1 MNYAKDFS
9 TKKMMQD
16 IEKKIQS
23 YLSEEDKPVE
33 PKGMLER
40 KNSTNEIDGDSVV
53 ADSLADLITKASD
66 NKAKRYRGMNFRA
79 ERPRSS
85 PEEINEFLANMKEV
99 NRIAPGF
106 YYDKD
111 DRNNPM
117 NFSGS
122 IVKED
127 RQTDALIDIAET
139 ALEQPVEI
147 PTLDIAEAIEQDQV
161 EQQDTSTLKGNEV
174 GLMAKPSS
182 AVVKDTFVDTFVTA
196 MGKAE
201 TTTDH
206 TDPLGIFTLGYG
218 ILPAT
223 AKANGFDPTETKY
236 KDRSLLAKD
245 VYGKMYQTAKT
256 SYPDVF
262 KGLTDSQKIG
272 VMSLY
277 INSGKLAS
285 GVVTALS
292 KSTPDFDGAKNS
304 LASVVLGSPRNTDGS
319 RKKDKNNKTIYT
331 SSKGLSK
338 RRAKEYNILMKSQT
352 NFKPVKTISVEGT
365 KAKPIFVWKDKDSKE
380 VHRYTPTIS
389 GKDKVYQ
396 GLDSSNSMKDV
407 SL

>member
-1 MNYAKDFS
+1 MSNLMNYAKDFS

-16 IEKKIQS
+16 IEEKIQS

-53 ADSLADLITKASD
+53 ADSLANLITKASD

-117 NFSGS
+117 DFSGS

-139 ALEQPVEI
+139 ALEQPIEI

-174 GLMAKPSS
+174 GLMAKP
-182 AVVKDTFVDTFVTA
+182 VQDTTEEVEED
-196 MGKAE
+196 
-201 TTTDH
+201 TTTPTRDELIDSVFDAEGGYS
-206 TDPLGIFTLGYG
+206 TDRNDTGNYYQNQFIGTNHGISAPVLAEYLGRTPTVQDMRDLSEDTAREIAATQYYDRYN
-218 ILPAT
+218 IADLP
-223 AKANGFDPTETKY
+223 NETQEIVFH
-236 KDRSLLAKD
+236 A
-245 VYGKMYQTAKT
+245 VYMGGSRGVRAVQN
-256 SYPDVF
+256 
-262 KGLTDSQKIG
+262 LTG
-272 VMSLY
+272 
-277 INSGKLAS
+277 
-285 GVVTALS
+285 
-292 KSTPDFDGAKNS
+292 STPDGIMGPNTRQAMRDSTFTPQEFRDEYLRELEFGTQGYSDPSATWDDHGRGWTNRYND
-304 LASVVLGSPRNTDGS
+304 LAGD
-319 RKKDKNNKTIYT
+319 
-331 SSKGLSK
+331 
-338 RRAKEYNILMKSQT
+338 
-352 NFKPVKTISVEGT
+352 
-365 KAKPIFVWKDKDSKE
+365 
-380 VHRYTPTIS
+380 
-389 GKDKVYQ
+389 
-396 GLDSSNSMKDV
+396 
-407 SL
+407 

>member
-1 MNYAKDFS
+1 MVGLNLLTAIDQIKEEMNSRSSTDSDTTAKQGLMGS
-9 TKKMMQD
+9 A
-16 IEKKIQS
+16 
-23 YLSEEDKPVE
+23 LGNNDKPS
-33 PKGMLER
+33 PF
-40 KNSTNEIDGDSVV
+40 SVIL
-53 ADSLADLITKASD
+53 DSLSRLKEKREITQKELSRYNPQLPMSFAGAAVPEITDEDLRRFQSD
-66 NKAKRYRGMNFRA
+66 A
-79 ERPRSS
+79 
-85 PEEINEFLANMKEV
+85 
-99 NRIAPGF
+99 RI
-106 YYDKD
+106 K
-111 DRNNPM
+111 PM

-122 IVKED
+122 VMKERD
-127 RQTDALIDIAET
+127 ILESDIMKDVRADAAEKLVEEEETPAVDIAK
-139 ALEQPVEI
+139 
-147 PTLDIAEAIEQDQV
+147 AIEQDQ
-161 EQQDTSTLKGNEV
+161 ERQEIDISTLKGKQV

-201 TTTDH
+201 STTDH

-292 KSTPDFDGAKNS
+292 KSTPDFDGAKKS
-304 LASVVLGSPRNTDGS
+304 LASIVLGSPRNVDGS

-352 NFKPVKTISVEGT
+352 NFKPVKTVSVEGT
-365 KAKPIFVWKDKDSKE
+365 KANPTFVWKDKNNKE
-380 VHRYTPTIS
+380 IHRYTPTVS